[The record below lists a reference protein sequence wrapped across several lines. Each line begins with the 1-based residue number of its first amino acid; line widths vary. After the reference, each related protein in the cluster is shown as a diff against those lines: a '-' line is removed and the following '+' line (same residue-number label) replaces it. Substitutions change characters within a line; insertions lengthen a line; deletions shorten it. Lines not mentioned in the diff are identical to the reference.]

1 MSTLH
6 IAWPSPVPV
15 SSVEPV
21 LSKRLSTMTTGSV
34 GHVLDVHAMD
44 ATGERLLEMGL
55 TPGTLVR
62 VLRRSV
68 FGGPLVVEVRGYVL
82 SLGNKQAH
90 QINIAP
96 QG

>member
-1 MSTLH
+1 
-6 IAWPSPVPV
+6 
-15 SSVEPV
+15 
-21 LSKRLSTMTTGSV
+21 MTTGSF
-34 GHVLDVHAMD
+34 GHVLDIQALD

-55 TPGTLVR
+55 TPGTPVR

-90 QINIAP
+90 QINVMP
-96 QG
+96 QA